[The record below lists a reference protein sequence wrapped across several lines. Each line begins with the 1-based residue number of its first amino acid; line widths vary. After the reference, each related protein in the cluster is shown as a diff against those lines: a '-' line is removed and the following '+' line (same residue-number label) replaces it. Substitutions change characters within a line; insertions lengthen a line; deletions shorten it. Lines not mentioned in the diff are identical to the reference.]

1 MLSAL
6 RDTALFFFDLS
17 MSVVQCLLG
26 SPGLLPVRPQM
37 GHGALC
43 CAHVGASRLAERHAS
58 HDFTAAGVTTPS
70 DAHLPE
76 VQEIIRDEI
85 RKGTIRVRPHPDGG
99 IRIVPLRP
107 REAQE
112 PRQ

>member
-43 CAHVGASRLAERHAS
+43 CAYVGASRLAKRLAS
-58 HDFTAAGVTTPS
+58 HDFTAAGVTTPF
-70 DAHLPE
+70 
-76 VQEIIRDEI
+76 DEI
-85 RKGTIRVRPHPDGG
+85 PQQQPFGLNPAHD
-99 IRIVPLRP
+99 LRFLS
-107 REAQE
+107 RLSASDEAQSGR
-112 PRQ
+112 PTA